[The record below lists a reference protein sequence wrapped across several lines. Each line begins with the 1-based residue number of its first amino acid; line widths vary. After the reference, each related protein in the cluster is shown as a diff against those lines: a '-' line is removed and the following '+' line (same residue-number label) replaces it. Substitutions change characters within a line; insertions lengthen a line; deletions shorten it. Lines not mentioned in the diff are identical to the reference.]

1 MMRAVG
7 EMPEWPN
14 GTDSKS
20 VVLATVPRVRIPIS
34 PPLLN
39 TTKPLKWLNISGAF
53 SFSGCDER
61 PFSTPADPGPSRS
74 VRRCATWSALSV
86 LSILEPLAACAVRLS
101 TSSMT
106 SAITSDNHSSVQPL
120 SMLLRASGMRAGSTL
135 SIPSIS
141 SRLNG
146 SACSRAASVPT

>member
-74 VRRCATWSALSV
+74 VPRCATWSALSV

-101 TSSMT
+101 TSTTT

-120 SMLLRASGMRAGSTL
+120 SMLMRASGMRAGSTL

>member
-61 PFSTPADPGPSRS
+61 PFSTPADPGPTLS
-74 VRRCATWSALSV
+74 VRRCATRSALSV

-101 TSSMT
+101 TSST
-106 SAITSDNHSSVQPL
+106 TCAITSDNHSSVQPL
-120 SMLLRASGMRAGSTL
+120 SMLMRASGMRAGSTL

>member
-39 TTKPLKWLNISGAF
+39 KTKPLKWLNISGAF

>member
-101 TSSMT
+101 TSSTT

-120 SMLLRASGMRAGSTL
+120 SMLMRASGMRAGSTL

>member
-39 TTKPLKWLNISGAF
+39 TTKPLKWLNISGVF

-74 VRRCATWSALSV
+74 VPRCATWSALSV
-86 LSILEPLAACAVRLS
+86 LSILEPLTACAVRLS
-101 TSSMT
+101 TSSTT

-120 SMLLRASGMRAGSTL
+120 SMLMRASGMRAGSTL

-141 SRLNG
+141 FPG
-146 SACSRAASVPT
+146 

>member
-86 LSILEPLAACAVRLS
+86 LSILEPLVACAVWLS
-101 TSSMT
+101 TSSTT

-120 SMLLRASGMRAGSTL
+120 SMLMRASGMRAGSTL

>member
-39 TTKPLKWLNISGAF
+39 KTKPLKWLNISGAF

-61 PFSTPADPGPSRS
+61 PFSTPADPEPSRS

-101 TSSMT
+101 TSSTT

>member
-74 VRRCATWSALSV
+74 VPRCATWSALSV

-101 TSSMT
+101 TSST
-106 SAITSDNHSSVQPL
+106 TCAITSDNHSSVQPL
-120 SMLLRASGMRAGSTL
+120 SMLMRASGMRAGSTL

-141 SRLNG
+141 SRPNG